1 MRIRF
6 AVVFVTLAAVASLS
20 IAGQTQT
27 AETMME
33 AARKLEVVDGDM
45 TGAIKQ
51 YQAVVDR
58 FSRTDRRAAASALL
72 RVAALYEKQASP
84 RAEEIYAR
92 VAREYADVT
101 SVATEARARLRPSPL
116 AAAPSSRQL
125 WTPKPDFAFGSIS
138 ADGRYL
144 SLSDWSTGDL
154 TLHDFTTGR
163 DRRLTNKRTWQ
174 ESGDYTDYSTTSR
187 DGRQV
192 AYAWY
197 SDAKQRYELRVV
209 GTDPVVAA
217 TPRVLFENP
226 DVEYL
231 APFDWSPDGRW
242 IATWLGR
249 KDNTIQIALVAT
261 RDGALTVLKSP
272 GWRPLSERMAFSPDG
287 RLLAYDLL
295 PDDATRVPDVFVI
308 SVDGSR
314 EIQAVRHPATD
325 TVVGWSPD
333 GTLLFK
339 SDRAGGNGLWS
350 QPFASGRPAGEAVL
364 LSTSL
369 GASAV
374 PLGVTKAGALVFA
387 QQTSA
392 RKVYTAEVDFA
403 SGHLLSSPKEAAP
416 AYLENRHSPIWSWDG
431 QSLAYA
437 AEGSKAANGAIIVH
451 SLRSGLTRR
460 VKPALSGFRCLQWAP
475 DGTLAC
481 HGTDL
486 KGRAGIFQ
494 VDAETGDAS
503 RILSAEND
511 AYTIVPTWSA
521 DGRTLVYLN
530 NVKTGTTIV
539 ARDAASGSERP
550 LIRLNGPYAGFA
562 GISPNGRLVAYATN
576 DRATKKQT
584 IYTLSTEGGQPREIL
599 TLAAPKIL
607 TGNLLAIEWTR
618 DSEQLVFTQSEAG
631 APSTWVLPLDGRA
644 PIRIDPAISRP
655 NSNVLRIHP
664 DGRRVAFVDGES
676 RFAVWRLENFL
687 TPRSPAASTALR
699 TQRVLAEGAPWDRI
713 SPDGRYLVRV
723 DSTTEN
729 LSLIELAT
737 GKMRPLTTDGRPE
750 DPDHRFPL
758 ASAFSR
764 DGKHVANEWYFE
776 KDNRSVLRVVSTEED
791 NGGTPRNLYDNPDV
805 QSIAP
810 TDWSPDG
817 RWIAAVIRRVDR
829 TAQIG
834 VIKVDDGSLRV
845 LKTVEW
851 SRVGGLRFSPD
862 SSLLAY
868 HRAAVEG
875 RFERD
880 VFVIAVDGSKESV
893 AAASPGDDIVLEW
906 ARDGKRLL
914 VASDRS
920 GSTSVWSVIGS
931 GQTQPSSYELI
942 KSDVGVISS
951 LGPTHDG
958 TLFYNMQPASADIY
972 VATFDSTS
980 GQLSSSTM
988 QPIQQFKGLNASPQ
1002 WSGDGRYLAYGSK
1015 RDIPAPINVTR
1026 LVVPIHAMAINAT
1039 ERELHPKLSYGGVGR
1054 WSPDGRHFI
1063 VRGAD
1068 LKGRSGILTVDA
1080 ETGDAT
1086 LVVSGDTCDGVPFWA
1101 PDSKSFYCYR
1111 FEEQQIV
1118 QVDIVSG
1125 NVLRTIRSESQ
1136 GAAISAD
1143 GRYIA
1148 YMEPRGQELKLLMVA
1163 SGKTRTLITL
1173 APPSRIG
1180 NMATIDFTPDG
1191 KAVVYGQINGG
1202 EGMWFTPLDGGAS
1215 HRIDVNVGRPIIG
1228 WRFNTKTNQ
1237 VAFTTNTT
1245 FGRLEVW
1252 KMENFLP

>member
-1 MRIRF
+1 MRMRF
-6 AVVFVTLAAVASLS
+6 TFALVTLAAMASLT
-20 IAGQTQT
+20 IAGQTST

-33 AARKLEVVDGDM
+33 AARKLEVVDGDLA
-45 TGAIKQ
+45 GAIRQ
-51 YQAVVDR
+51 YQAIVDR
-58 FSRTDRRAAASALL
+58 FARTDRRAAASALL

-84 RAEEIYAR
+84 QAQEVYAR
-92 VAREYADVT
+92 VVREYADVT
-101 SVATEARARLRPSPL
+101 SAATAARARLRPPPI

-125 WTPKPDFAFGSIS
+125 WTPKPDFAFGTIS

-163 DRRLTNKRTWQ
+163 DRRLTNKGTWQ
-174 ESGDYTDYSTTSR
+174 ESGDYTDYSTASR

-197 SDAKQRYELRVV
+197 NDAKQRYELRVV
-209 GTDPVVAA
+209 GTDPVAAA
-217 TPRVLFENP
+217 TPRVLFENA
-226 DVEYL
+226 DVAYL

-287 RLLAYDLL
+287 TLLAYDLL
-295 PDDATRVPDVFVI
+295 PDDLTRVPDVFVI
-308 SVDGSR
+308 SIDGSR

-339 SDRAGGNGLWS
+339 SDRAGANGLWS
-350 QPFASGRPAGEAVL
+350 QPFVSGRPAGEPVL

-369 GASAV
+369 GASAA

-403 SGHLLSSPKEAAP
+403 SGHLLTPPKEAAP

-437 AEGSKAANGAIIVH
+437 AEGSKAANGAIIIQ
-451 SLRSGLTRR
+451 SLQTGLSRR

-475 DGTLAC
+475 DGTLVC

-486 KGRAGIFQ
+486 KGRAGIFR

-511 AYTIVPTWSA
+511 AYTIVPSWSA

-530 NVKTGTTIV
+530 NAKTGTTIV

-550 LIRLNGPYAGFA
+550 LVRLKGPYAGFA
-562 GISPNGRLVAYATN
+562 GISPNGQLVAYATL
-576 DRATKKQT
+576 DRETKKQT
-584 IYTLSTEGGQPREIL
+584 IYTLSTEGGQPREIFA
-599 TLAAPKIL
+599 LAAPKIL

-618 DSEQLVFTQSEAG
+618 DSERLVFTQSEAG
-631 APSTWVLPLDGRA
+631 IPSTWVLPLDGRA
-644 PIRIDPAISRP
+644 PIRIDPAISAP

-664 DGRRVAFVDGES
+664 DGRRVAFAAGES
-676 RFAVWRLENFL
+676 RFAVWTLENFL
-687 TPRSPAASTALR
+687 TSRSPSASTALR
-699 TQRVLAEGAPWDRI
+699 TQRVLGDGAPWDRI

-723 DSTTEN
+723 DNSTAN

-737 GKMRPLTTDGRPE
+737 GKTRALTMDGRPE

-764 DGKHVANEWYFE
+764 DGTLVAHEWYFE
-776 KDNRSVLRVVSTEED
+776 IENRSVLRVISAEE
-791 NGGTPRNLYDNPDV
+791 NKSGTPRTVYANADV
-805 QSIAP
+805 QSISP

-817 RWIAAVIRRVDR
+817 RLIAAVVRRVDR

-834 VIKVDDGSLRV
+834 VVRVDDGVLRV
-845 LKTVEW
+845 LKTVDW

-868 HRAAVEG
+868 HRPATEG
-875 RFERD
+875 RFDRD
-880 VFVIAVDGSKESV
+880 VFVIAVDGSRESV
-893 AAASPGDDIVLEW
+893 AAASPADDIVLEW
-906 ARDGKRLL
+906 APDGKRLL

-920 GSTSVWSVIGS
+920 GSTSIWSVAGS
-931 GQTQPSSYELI
+931 GQTQPTSFELI
-942 KSDVGVISS
+942 KSDVGTISS
-951 LGPTHDG
+951 LGPTRDG
-958 TLFYNMQPASADIY
+958 TLFYNMQPAIADIY
-972 VATFDSTS
+972 VATFDSSS
-980 GQLSSSTM
+980 GQLSSPPT

-1002 WSGDGRYLAYGSK
+1002 WSGDGKYLAYGSK
-1015 RDIPAPINVTR
+1015 RDIPAPVNVTR
-1026 LVVPIHAMAINAT
+1026 LVVPIHSMGTGTT
-1039 ERELHPKLSYGGVGR
+1039 ERELYPKLSYGDVGR
-1054 WSPDGRHFI
+1054 WSPDGRQFI

-1068 LKGRSGILTVDA
+1068 LKARSGIFAVDA
-1080 ETGDAT
+1080 MSGDTT
-1086 LVVSGDTCDGVPFWA
+1086 LVVSGDTCDGIPFWA
-1101 PDSKSFYCYR
+1101 PDSRSFYCWA
-1111 FEEQQIV
+1111 FEKQQIV
-1118 QVDIVSG
+1118 QVDAATG
-1125 NVLRTIRSESQ
+1125 NVLRTWRSESQ
-1136 GAAISAD
+1136 GAAISPD

-1148 YMEPRGQELKLLMVA
+1148 SMDPRGLALKLLEVA
-1163 SGKTRTLITL
+1163 SGDTRTLVTVT
-1173 APPSRIG
+1173 PPARIG
-1180 NMATIDFTPDG
+1180 FMGAIDWTPDG
-1191 KAVVYGQINGG
+1191 KAVVYGQLNEGA
-1202 EGMWFTPLDGGAS
+1202 GMWFASIDGSAP
-1215 HRIDVNVGRPIIG
+1215 HRINVNVERPITR
-1228 WRFNTKTNQ
+1228 WHFNPKTNQ
-1237 VAFTTNTT
+1237 VAFTTNST